1 MLTAAMK
8 SSARRGLLLAFL
20 AAAGCTAS
28 GPADEAPRAVSRA
41 IDCGRLGAPVSVDAA
56 AALEQRNT
64 PIGPL
69 LNVRLQELRKVS
81 PALTPGRK
89 EKTEDRFAG
98 LVPFVLSESGTH
110 TVLVASLAWAD
121 LGEAT
126 PPRLVEPQSFKWI
139 DVCGKKFKS
148 GLYALEG
155 GKAYFVQLWDSPDR
169 ELAMMIRRLP

>member
-1 MLTAAMK
+1 MLAEMRCRA
-8 SSARRGLLLAFL
+8 LLLALL

-28 GPADEAPRAVSRA
+28 GPADEAQLAVSRA
-41 IDCGRLGAPVSVDAA
+41 IDCGRLGVPVTMAAA

-64 PIGPL
+64 PMGPP
-69 LNVRLQELRKVS
+69 LNVRLQELRQVS
-81 PALTPGRK
+81 PALTPGRT

-98 LVPFVLSESGTH
+98 LVPFFPSESGTY

-121 LGEAT
+121 LGEAK
-126 PPRLVEPQSFKWI
+126 PPRLVEPRSFKWI
-139 DVCGKKFKS
+139 DLCGRKFKS

-169 ELAMMIRRLP
+169 ELAMMIRKLP

>member
-1 MLTAAMK
+1 MLAEMK
-8 SSARRGLLLAFL
+8 CRALLLAFL

-28 GPADEAPRAVSRA
+28 GPADEAQLAVSRA
-41 IDCGRLGAPVSVDAA
+41 IDCGRLGAPVGVDVA
-56 AALEQRNT
+56 AALEQRRT
-64 PIGPL
+64 PIGPP
-69 LNVRLQELRKVS
+69 LNVRLQELSQVS

-89 EKTEDRFAG
+89 EKTDDRFAG
-98 LVPFVLSESGTH
+98 LVPFFPDESGTY

-121 LGEAT
+121 LGEAN

-169 ELAMMIRRLP
+169 ELAMMIRKLP

>member
-1 MLTAAMK
+1 MLAEMK
-8 SSARRGLLLAFL
+8 CRALLLAFL

-28 GPADEAPRAVSRA
+28 GPADEAQLAVSRA
-41 IDCGRLGAPVSVDAA
+41 IDCGRVGAPVGVDAA

-69 LNVRLQELRKVS
+69 LNVRLQELRQVS

-98 LVPFVLSESGTH
+98 LVPFFPNESGTY

-121 LGEAT
+121 LGEAK
-126 PPRLVEPQSFKWI
+126 PPRLVAPRSFKWI

-169 ELAMMIRRLP
+169 ELAMMIRKLP